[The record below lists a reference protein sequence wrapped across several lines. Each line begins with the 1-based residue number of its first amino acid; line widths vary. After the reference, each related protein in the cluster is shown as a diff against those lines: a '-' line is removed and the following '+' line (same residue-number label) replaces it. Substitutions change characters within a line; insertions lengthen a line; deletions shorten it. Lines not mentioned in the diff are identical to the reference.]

1 MKKKGKWIGLVFL
14 LVIFAAAVQWSM
26 SDEDNAT
33 EKLEVF
39 QNPTAEELELP
50 HNLTRAES
58 RETIDNFYNM
68 KSPGYKKAKEL
79 EITQSPGQSFDI
91 PGHEGELTIDEIW
104 HSQYQVFMYYSVDL
118 KVFEDKE
125 NLQHSPLFDI
135 SSVNVHPE
143 KGDVIK
149 QSHSTFQYSD
159 SNEGLMSYDGK
170 LYGMLVMPPL
180 EQKEPMDMEGME
192 VNETI
197 PTSFRISMDNTSE
210 ITDEEPLT
218 YTYEKDQEIRQTAD
232 FNGVYEESG
241 LTIKPID
248 VDLGITSNK
257 ITLEIT
263 HDEHEVSNLTGSVR
277 DESTS
282 TEISYLHPVEGRP
295 DVYEAQF
302 TPYDEDPESLDIHLE
317 SVSFLTDEDLSF
329 DVDVSDYEEEV
340 GEEWERV
347 IVDVNE
353 KTAEKLNTDIYL
365 EQKVYDPSMG
375 MEIHLGFEPKPGDHT
390 FTLSP
395 NLMRTP
401 ASPMQYEPF
410 TAVNEDGEEIM
421 GAGGGINN
429 GNTVLNLSTSS
440 LKDSNMITIEVPQ
453 LQASQKVDF
462 QETVDLKE

>member
-50 HNLTRAES
+50 QNVTRAES

-68 KSPGYKKAKEL
+68 QSPGYRKAKEL
-79 EITQSPGQSFDI
+79 EIIQSPGQSYEI

-118 KVFEDKE
+118 KVFEDKD
-125 NLQHSPLFDI
+125 NLQTSPLFDI
-135 SSVNVHPE
+135 SSVNVNPE
-143 KGDVIK
+143 EGNMTR
-149 QSHSTFQYSD
+149 QSHSPFQ
-159 SNEGLMSYDGK
+159 SNESNDGLMSYDGK
-170 LYGMLVMPPL
+170 LYGVLVMPPL
-180 EQKEPMDMEGME
+180 EQKEPMDMEI
-192 VNETI
+192 NETI

-232 FNGVYEESG
+232 FNDVYEKSG

-248 VDLGITSNK
+248 VALGITSNK

-263 HDEHEVSNLTGSVR
+263 HDEHEVSNLTGSVS
-277 DESTS
+277 DENTS
-282 TEISYLHPVEGRP
+282 TEISYLHPVEGQP

-302 TPYDEDPESLDIHLE
+302 TPYDEDPESLDIDIE
-317 SVSFLTDEDLSF
+317 SVSLLTDEDLSF

-340 GEEWERV
+340 GEERERV

-353 KTAEKLNTDIYL
+353 KTSEKLNTDIDL

-390 FTLSP
+390 LTLSP

-401 ASPMQYEPF
+401 ASAMQYEPF
-410 TAVNEDGEEIM
+410 IAVNEDGEEIM

-429 GNTVLNLSTSS
+429 GNTVLSLSTSS
-440 LKDSNMITIEVPQ
+440 LQDSNMITIEMPQ

-462 QETVDLKE
+462 QETVDLTE